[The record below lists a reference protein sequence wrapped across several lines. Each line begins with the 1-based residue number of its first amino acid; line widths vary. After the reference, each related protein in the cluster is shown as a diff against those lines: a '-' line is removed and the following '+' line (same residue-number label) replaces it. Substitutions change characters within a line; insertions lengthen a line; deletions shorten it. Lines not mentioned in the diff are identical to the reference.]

1 VSSSGH
7 ATTRSRVQQFLWK
20 TLWKTSAAG
29 GFSSANPPDL
39 RFAPRWCDAR
49 AAPERHIIAEQK
61 KTFPHVDRPR
71 DAPQKL
77 V

>member
-1 VSSSGH
+1 VDSRRI
-7 ATTRSRVQQFLWK
+7 RSRVQQFLWK

-39 RFAPRWCDAR
+39 RFAPRWCDTR

-61 KTFPHVDRPR
+61 KIFSSRRSVTWTRQ
-71 DAPQKL
+71 QKL
-77 V
+77 